1 MAVLGAA
8 VRGAN
13 ADLKALYDRLRA
25 RGKAAKVA
33 LVAVM
38 RKLVILTDT
47 LIAQN
52 REWSPDPA
60 RRPTKLLHRR

>member
-1 MAVLGAA
+1 

-13 ADLKALYDRLRA
+13 ADLKAFYEQLRS

-38 RKLVILTDT
+38 RKLAILANT
-47 LIAQN
+47 LIAED
-52 REWSPDPA
+52 RKWSPQPA
-60 RRPTKLLHRR
+60 